1 MTEEQQRKVIG
12 QVEEHYSVKIE
23 KSLIVQEEDKL
34 ILRLSSSFRDRLIND
49 LISPELGQIVT
60 SEE

>member
-1 MTEEQQRKVIG
+1 MTPEQQKKVIR
-12 QVEEHYSVKIE
+12 QIEEHYSLNIE